1 MGLDFEYI
9 KGQTPLEE
17 EEKEELKI
25 KTIATRGELDEF
37 EQANIEKAI
46 EWSLK
51 RSHSYEKILT
61 INFIKDV
68 HKRMF
73 SEVWGWAGTFRKS
86 NKNIGVDKHFIS
98 VESQKLLDDC
108 KFWIKNKTFPEDEIA
123 VRFKHRLVKIH
134 LFPNGNGRHSRLCAD
149 ILVSQALH
157 KPFFSWGGR
166 NLTDSGETRAKYLKA
181 IYQADQGNIAPLIES
196 ARS

>member
-1 MGLDFEYI
+1 MGLELEYI

-25 KTIATRGELDEF
+25 KTISTRGELDEF

-51 RSHSYEKILT
+51 HKYSYDKILT
-61 INFIKDV
+61 VEFLKDL

-73 SEVWGWAGTFRKS
+73 SEIWEWAGKYRKT
-86 NKNIGVDKHFIS
+86 NKNIGIDKFII
-98 VESQKLLDDC
+98 EPELRKLLDDC
-108 KFWIKNKTFPEDEIA
+108 KYWIEHKTYSDDEIA
-123 VRFKHRLVKIH
+123 IRFKHRLVKIH

-149 ILVSQALH
+149 ILISHALNR
-157 KPFFSWGGR
+157 PFFTWGGS
-166 NLTDSGETRAKYLKA
+166 NITDKGETRTEYLNA
-181 IYQADQGNIAPLIES
+181 IYEADKGNIQPLLDF